1 MSDQYPP
8 QQPDFQPQQGG
19 SAPYG
24 QQTPQFY
31 EQQPYG
37 QQAPQP
43 YGQQPYQQPYSQQP
57 YQQPYSQQPYQQP
70 YSQQPYQQ
78 PYSQQP
84 YGQQP
89 YGQQALQPYAQA
101 LFDPYSAA
109 PAGPRRPGPAT
120 GASVLGIVSGSLGI
134 IIGLASIALLGVL
147 QSATN
152 VFPNLGL
159 LTTINYIQAFG
170 TFITA
175 VALLVSGIMFLKGK
189 GYQILFIG
197 ACAQAVLT
205 LMSFIVRLFLP
216 ELLGVS
222 KMPSQITPAVNSALA
237 IGPYEIFV
245 LLIGIGL
252 AGFTMYLM
260 FTPAARQWKQ

>member
-24 QQTPQFY
+24 QQTPQ
-31 EQQPYG
+31 PYG
-37 QQAPQP
+37 QQ
-43 YGQQPYQQPYSQQP
+43 S

-109 PAGPRRPGPAT
+109 PTGPRRPGPAT

>member
-19 SAPYG
+19 SN
-24 QQTPQFY
+24 
-31 EQQPYG
+31 PYG

-43 YGQQPYQQPYSQQP
+43 YEQPSYGQQPYGQQPYGQQP
-57 YQQPYSQQPYQQP
+57 YG
-70 YSQQPYQQ
+70 QQ

-84 YGQQP
+84 YGQQPYSQQPYGQQPYSQQP

-101 LFDPYSAA
+101 LFNPYSAA
-109 PAGPRRPGPAT
+109 PTGPRRPGSAT

-134 IIGLASIALLGVL
+134 ILGFTSIALLGVL
-147 QSATN
+147 QSAAN
-152 VFPNLGL
+152 IFPNLGL

-189 GYQILFIG
+189 GHQILFIG
-197 ACAQAVLT
+197 ACVQAGLT
-205 LMSFIVRLFLP
+205 LMSFIVRLFMP
-216 ELLGVS
+216 ELLGV
-222 KMPSQITPAVNSALA
+222 KQMPSQISPTVNSALA

>member
-19 SAPYG
+19 SSPYG
-24 QQTPQFY
+24 QQTQQFY

-43 YGQQPYQQPYSQQP
+43 YEQPSYG
-57 YQQPYSQQPYQQP
+57 
-70 YSQQPYQQ
+70 QQ

-89 YGQQALQPYAQA
+89 YGQQVPQPPYAQA
-101 LFDPYSAA
+101 LFNPYSAA
-109 PAGPRRPGPAT
+109 PTGPRRPGPAT

-134 IIGLASIALLGVL
+134 IIGFASIAALAIL
-147 QSATN
+147 QSATSM
-152 VFPNLGL
+152 FPNLGL

-222 KMPSQITPAVNSALA
+222 KLPSQISPAVNSALA

>member
-19 SAPYG
+19 SS
-24 QQTPQFY
+24 
-31 EQQPYG
+31 PYG

-43 YGQQPYQQPYSQQP
+43 YEQPSYGQQPYSQQP
-57 YQQPYSQQPYQQP
+57 YS
-70 YSQQPYQQ
+70 QQ

-89 YGQQALQPYAQA
+89 YGQQLYGQQPYGQQPYGQQPYGQQLYGQQALQPYAQA

-134 IIGLASIALLGVL
+134 IIGFASIAALAIL
-147 QSATN
+147 QSATSM
-152 VFPNLGL
+152 FPNLGL

-205 LMSFIVRLFLP
+205 LMSFIVRLLLP

-222 KMPSQITPAVNSALA
+222 KLPSQISPAVNSALA

>member
-19 SAPYG
+19 SSPYG
-24 QQTPQFY
+24 QQTQQFY

-43 YGQQPYQQPYSQQP
+43 YEQPSYG
-57 YQQPYSQQPYQQP
+57 
-70 YSQQPYQQ
+70 QQ

-89 YGQQALQPYAQA
+89 YGQQPYSQQPYGQQAPQPPYAQA
-101 LFDPYSAA
+101 LFNPYSAA
-109 PAGPRRPGPAT
+109 PTGPRRPGPAT

-134 IIGLASIALLGVL
+134 IIGFASIAALAIL
-147 QSATN
+147 QSATSM
-152 VFPNLGL
+152 FPNLGL

-189 GYQILFIG
+189 GHQILFIG
-197 ACAQAVLT
+197 ACVQAGLT
-205 LMSFIVRLFLP
+205 LMSFIVRLFMP
-216 ELLGVS
+216 ELLGV
-222 KMPSQITPAVNSALA
+222 KQMPSQISPAVNSALA

-245 LLIGIGL
+245 LLIGVGL
-252 AGFTMYLM
+252 AGFTIYLM
-260 FTPAARQWKQ
+260 FTPAAKQWKQ

>member
-1 MSDQYPP
+1 M
-8 QQPDFQPQQGG
+8 
-19 SAPYG
+19 
-24 QQTPQFY
+24 
-31 EQQPYG
+31 
-37 QQAPQP
+37 
-43 YGQQPYQQPYSQQP
+43 
-57 YQQPYSQQPYQQP
+57 
-70 YSQQPYQQ
+70 
-78 PYSQQP
+78 
-84 YGQQP
+84 
-89 YGQQALQPYAQA
+89 
-101 LFDPYSAA
+101 
-109 PAGPRRPGPAT
+109 
-120 GASVLGIVSGSLGI
+120 LGIVSGSLGI
-134 IIGLASIALLGVL
+134 IIGFASIAALAIL
-147 QSATN
+147 QSATSM
-152 VFPNLGL
+152 FPNLGL

-205 LMSFIVRLFLP
+205 LMSFIVRLLLP

-222 KMPSQITPAVNSALA
+222 KLPSQISPAVNSALA